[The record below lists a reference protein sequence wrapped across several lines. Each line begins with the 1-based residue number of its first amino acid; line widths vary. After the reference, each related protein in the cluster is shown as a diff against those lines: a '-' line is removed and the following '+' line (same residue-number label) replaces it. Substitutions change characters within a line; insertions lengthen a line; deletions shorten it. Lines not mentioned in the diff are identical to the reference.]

1 MGMDFILD
9 NVAIGEYE
17 EAVSPPPE
25 ISALLCVAQ
34 ERNLSS
40 PNLPYYKV
48 PIIDMRPIPADQ
60 LKDAVTWIHRMVSAG
75 GRILVF
81 CNLGNGRSPSV
92 VISYLCCR
100 KNLSFAE
107 AVEMVA
113 RKRPNISILPKL
125 ILSIEEILSSEKQ
138 GG

>member
-1 MGMDFILD
+1 MDFILD

-25 ISALLCVAQ
+25 ISSLLCVAE

-40 PNLPYYKV
+40 PTLPYHKV
-48 PIIDMRPIPADQ
+48 PIADMRPIPADQ
-60 LKDAVTWIHRMVSAG
+60 LNDAVSWIHRMTSTG
-75 GRILVF
+75 GRVLVF
-81 CNLGNGRSPSV
+81 CNLGTGRSPSV

-100 KNLSFAE
+100 KNFSFGE

-125 ILSIEEILSSEKQ
+125 ILSIEEILASENP
-138 GG
+138 GR